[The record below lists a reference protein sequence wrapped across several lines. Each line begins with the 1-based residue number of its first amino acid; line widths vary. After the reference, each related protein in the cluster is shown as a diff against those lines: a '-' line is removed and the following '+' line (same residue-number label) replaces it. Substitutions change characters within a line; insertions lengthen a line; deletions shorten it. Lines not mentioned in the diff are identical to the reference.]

1 MILRNPLQLVLDS
14 VNALNSIDL
23 TLDNVVFSDPHPP
36 ATQDEIYF
44 ALGRN
49 TVATLT
55 GKDGAPGLGRDVVY
69 YERLDISLV
78 FASYGSGEG
87 EYITLPVDLDNVQT
101 AKDVIPALV
110 YYYGYYM
117 TPADVEPVLIDHAN
131 GSVLLRFEPSSPGY
145 IGEIRI
151 KLISGGAF
159 LAPNF
164 PVVQLE
170 GPYEYPYFNTKVG
183 QGSVYA
189 YGYAFDD
196 YAAELKAITAQNINR
211 DRLAAILAAV
221 TNHPWEVFRI
231 PSEYNLKEATV
242 VYNGPNQ
249 STFKSNPLAENV
261 LIINLSL
268 YCINLGGQ
276 MILHYADPA

>member
-14 VNALNSIDL
+14 VNTLNSIDL
-23 TLDNVVFSDPHPP
+23 TLETVVFSDPHPP
-36 ATQDEIYF
+36 TTQDEIFF
-44 ALGRN
+44 ALGKN

-55 GKDGAPGLGRDVVY
+55 AKEGAPGLGRDVVY
-69 YERLDISLV
+69 YDRLDITTV

-87 EYITLPVDLDNVQT
+87 EYIVLPVDLDNVQT
-101 AKDVIPALV
+101 AKDVVPALV
-110 YYYGYYM
+110 YYYGYAV
-117 TPADVEPVLIDHAN
+117 TPADVQPVIIDHEN
-131 GSVLLRFEPSSPGY
+131 GAVMLRFEPSSPGY
-145 IGEIRI
+145 LGEIRV

-164 PVVQLE
+164 PVVQLD

-183 QGSVYA
+183 QGAVYA

-196 YAAELKAITAQNINR
+196 FAAELKAITAQNISR
-211 DRLAAILAAV
+211 ERLAVILSTV
-221 TNHPWEVFRI
+221 TTHPWEVFRI

-249 STFKSNPLAENV
+249 TAFKSNPLAENV